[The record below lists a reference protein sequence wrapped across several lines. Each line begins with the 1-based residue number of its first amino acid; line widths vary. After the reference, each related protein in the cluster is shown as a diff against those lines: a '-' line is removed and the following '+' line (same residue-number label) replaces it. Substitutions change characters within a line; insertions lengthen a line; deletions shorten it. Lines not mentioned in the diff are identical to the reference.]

1 MVILLTILIVS
12 FFINF
17 ALFIPFIN
25 TLYALRFQRK
35 RQITKDAFN
44 KRTPIFDSLH
54 KDKAGT
60 PVGAGFL
67 VISLTALLFPIVL
80 LVLHNFWVPITAIYS
95 FSSEVMILLF
105 TALSFG
111 LLGLY
116 DDLKKTFFFRESLF
130 FGLRLRHKL
139 IIEIILALII
149 SFLLYNNLGI
159 GILHIPFLGVLNLG
173 ILFIPFATFTIVA
186 FTNAYNITDGLDGLA
201 AGVLFIALIGFW
213 LLSASILDTALSV
226 FIALWLGS
234 LLAFLYFN
242 IYPARIFLGDVGS
255 LSFGATFAVIG
266 LMLGKTLVLVIIGG
280 IFVIEVTTSLAQLLA
295 RRFWNRKIF
304 SVAPL
309 HLLLQHRGWEEPKIV
324 MRFWIISIML
334 VCIGLWLAFL
344 KLPYGG

>member
-1 MVILLTILIVS
+1 MVILLTTLIVS
-12 FFINF
+12 FFLNF

-44 KRTPIFDSLH
+44 HRTPIFDALH
-54 KDKAGT
+54 KSKVGT
-60 PVGAGFL
+60 PVGAGLL
-67 VISLTALLFPIVL
+67 VISVTALLFPIVL

-95 FSSEVMILLF
+95 FSAEVMVILF

-116 DDLKKTFFFRESLF
+116 DDLKKTFFLNGGL

-139 IIEIILALII
+139 FIEIILALVV
-149 SFLLYNNLGI
+149 SFFLYNNLKI
-159 GILHIPFLGVLNLG
+159 GILHIPFLGVLHLG
-173 ILFIPFATFTIVA
+173 FWFIPFAAFTIVA

-201 AGVLFIALIGFW
+201 AGVLFIALLGFW
-213 LLSASILDTALSV
+213 YISASILDTALSV

-280 IFVIEVTTSLAQLLA
+280 IFVIEVATSLAQLLTK
-295 RRFWNRKIF
+295 RFWHKKIF
-304 SVAPL
+304 PVAPL

-334 VCIGLWLAFL
+334 VLIGLWLAFL
-344 KLPYGG
+344 ELPYGG